1 VLSADLMIALRTRWK
16 LILAVLLATV
26 ALAFVWLSLVER
38 SYVARA
44 SLLFDDR
51 GPNPSIQENNPSS
64 DDRSLLGTQ
73 ADIIKSDAVARRVIR
88 TAGLATNPLILKR
101 WDGADHKRGA
111 FDSWLVSDL
120 LANLDVT
127 PVRDT
132 NVLAV
137 RFKAKDPKL
146 AATIANSFATNFVV
160 MRLQISTDA
169 AKQYAAWFQERTTE
183 VRNKLER
190 AQAAVTEFQHAH
202 GMVSGN
208 TLALEADRLS
218 ALSTQ
223 LADAESG
230 AADLRARA
238 GTQVSQ
244 SPDVQSS
251 AVVSTLRQQIAVS
264 EAKIAELSP
273 THGLNHPDMVAA
285 QSELAEQ
292 KRKLAAETS
301 SASQTVR
308 VASSAASSRE
318 SQLRG
323 LVSAQR
329 ARMLEMT
336 GFQSQLDA
344 LQNDVNTAQKAYDGV
359 TQHLNLMRLQSGLPT
374 TNAQQVDRA
383 TPPLLPSSPNVPLV
397 LLLAIILGAAAG
409 LALAAALEWRKPL
422 VRSPGGLVRYTG
434 VPVLGSFHVKGPRAL
449 STMAGGY

>member
-1 VLSADLMIALRTRWK
+1 MLSTDLIIALRTRWK
-16 LILAVLLATV
+16 LVLAVLMATV
-26 ALAFVWLSLVER
+26 ALAFVWLSVVER
-38 SYVARA
+38 TYVARA
-44 SLLFDDR
+44 SLLFDER
-51 GPNPSIQENNPSS
+51 GPNPSIQDNRPAG

-73 ADIIKSDAVARRVIR
+73 ADIIRSEAVARRVIR
-88 TAGLATNPLILKR
+88 TAGLETDPAFLKR
-101 WDGADHKRGA
+101 WDGADHRRSA
-111 FDSWLVSDL
+111 FDSWLVSDV
-120 LANLDVT
+120 LAHLDVT
-127 PVRDT
+127 PERDT
-132 NVLAV
+132 NVLSV
-137 RFKAKDPKL
+137 RYKASDPKL
-146 AATIANSFATNFVV
+146 AARIANSFAASFVA

-169 AKQYAAWFQERTTE
+169 AKQYAAWFQARTTE

-190 AQAAVTEFQHAH
+190 AQAAVTSFQHAH

-223 LADAESG
+223 LADAESS

-244 SPDVQSS
+244 SPDVQST
-251 AVVSTLRQQIAVS
+251 AVVSTLRQQIAAS
-264 EAKIAELSP
+264 EAKIAELAP
-273 THGLNHPDMVAA
+273 THGLNHPDMIAA

-292 KRKLAAETS
+292 KRKLRAETS

-318 SQLRG
+318 SQLRE

-336 GFQSQLDA
+336 GFQSQLDV

-397 LLLAIILGAAAG
+397 LLLAIITGTALGLVA
-409 LALAAALEWRKPL
+409 AAALEWRKPL
-422 VRSPGGLVRYTG
+422 VRSSGGLVHYTG
-434 VPVLGSFHVKGPRAL
+434 LPVLGSFNVEEPRAL
-449 STMAGGY
+449 PALAGGY